1 MRLIASDLDGTIVG
15 HDGKISA
22 RTVAAFDAARDA
34 GVGIVFV
41 TGRPPRWLDPLV
53 DHLGHDGLVI
63 CSNGA
68 VLYDLGKRRVLSR
81 TTIAAADVYDAR
93 ERIEGSFPDA
103 RFALESLAGFVVE
116 PGFLDIESIE
126 LTELQPQWIRD
137 VLPRRARVTGDV
149 EEEIPDDESVVKFLA
164 KHPTLTPDAFL
175 AEVRDLV
182 GDLVAVTHSSP
193 GVALV
198 EMAPRGIDKSVTLA
212 RYAQHHGID
221 AADVYAFGDM
231 PNDRQM
237 LRWAGHGY
245 AMAGGHPEAREA
257 ADSVA
262 PPFDEDGV
270 AQVIERVLSANG
282 HREVATTST
291 ATATAATPTST
302 AAPDP
307 QDPARA

>member
-22 RTVAAFDAARDA
+22 RTVDAFAAARAA

-53 DHLGHDGLVI
+53 DQLGHEGLVI

-68 VLYDLGKRRVLSR
+68 VVYDLGQRRVLDR
-81 TTIAAADVYDAR
+81 TTIAADDVYAAR
-93 ERIEGSFPDA
+93 ERIEQAFPDA

-126 LTELQPQWIRD
+126 LRELAPQWIAD
-137 VLPRRARVTGDV
+137 VLPRRARVTDGV

-164 KHPTLTPDAFL
+164 KHPTLTPDDFL
-175 AEVRDLV
+175 GHVRGLV
-182 GDLVAVTHSSP
+182 SDLVAVTHSSP

-198 EMAPRGIDKSVTLA
+198 EMAPQGIDKAVTLA
-212 RYAQHHGID
+212 RYAERHGID
-221 AADVYAFGDM
+221 AGDVYAFGDM

-245 AMAGGHPEAREA
+245 AMASGHPEAREA
-257 ADSVA
+257 AANLA

-270 AQVIERVLSANG
+270 AQVIEGVLASG
-282 HREVATTST
+282 HDADPPS
-291 ATATAATPTST
+291 P
-302 AAPDP
+302 AAPSPEP